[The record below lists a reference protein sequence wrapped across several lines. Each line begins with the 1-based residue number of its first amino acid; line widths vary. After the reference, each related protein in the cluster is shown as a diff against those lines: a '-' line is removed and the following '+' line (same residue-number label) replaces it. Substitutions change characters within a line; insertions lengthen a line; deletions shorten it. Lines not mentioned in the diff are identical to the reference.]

1 MSVKKTVKH
10 FDFISLGIFILAFYL
25 AIYIYEL
32 QDANEEME
40 IIIDRQ
46 NELLNTQRKYIMEV
60 DRIFN
65 QIDATMREPSRYDN
79 NSPLNYGPL

>member
-1 MSVKKTVKH
+1 MSVKKTVKY

-46 NELLNTQRKYIMEV
+46 NELLDTQRKYIDEV
-60 DRIFN
+60 QTIFDRI
-65 QIDATMREPSRYDN
+65 DAGNRSPLLYEK
-79 NSPLNYGPL
+79 NSPLHYGPL

>member
-1 MSVKKTVKH
+1 MKY
-10 FDFISLGIFILAFYL
+10 FDFVSLGLFAAALFL

-46 NELLNTQRKYIMEV
+46 NELLDTQRAYITEV

-65 QIDATMREPSRYDN
+65 QMDAAARAPQRYDN

>member
-1 MSVKKTVKH
+1 MSVKKIVKY

-46 NELLNTQRKYIMEV
+46 NELLDTQRRYIDEV
-60 DRIFN
+60 EKIFN
-65 QIDATMREPSRYDN
+65 QIQDV
-79 NSPLNYGPL
+79 